1 VKRAALGCAA
11 LWLALA
17 GCRTAPESFSLPAN
31 PARAEQVLAEAQ
43 SRAGAVSALRGRA
56 RIGLSG
62 ERGESFFD
70 LLVLVARPA
79 RLRVEAIGPLGGRA
93 LALATDGAH
102 YDLYRAG
109 RRGLARGEFHEDLLR
124 DLGLPLA
131 PEQAVGLLLAAPL
144 LPGAERLRG
153 ARSGPRG
160 ALELRF
166 ADFAARFDRRGR
178 LRLLCWAAPGEPGR
192 CGGNAHLQVHYDD
205 WRGTAGGAAFP
216 HRLELRIPQSGA
228 RARLTLR
235 QVELAPEFSPGVF
248 RLSARRKGVSSG
260 REAEK

>member
-1 VKRAALGCAA
+1 
-11 LWLALA
+11 
-17 GCRTAPESFSLPAN
+17 
-31 PARAEQVLAEAQ
+31 
-43 SRAGAVSALRGRA
+43 VSGRGRA
-56 RIGLSG
+56 GRAGGPPPGKAGGGGG
-62 ERGESFFD
+62 E
-70 LLVLVARPA
+70 A
-79 RLRVEAIGPLGGRA
+79 RLQ
-93 LALATDGAH
+93 
-102 YDLYRAG
+102 
-109 RRGLARGEFHEDLLR
+109 RG
-124 DLGLPLA
+124 
-131 PEQAVGLLLAAPL
+131 
-144 LPGAERLRG
+144 
-153 ARSGPRG
+153 
-160 ALELRF
+160 
-166 ADFAARFDRRGR
+166 ARFDRRGR

>member
-1 VKRAALGCAA
+1 MKRAALGCAA
-11 LWLALA
+11 LLALA
-17 GCRTAPESFSLPAN
+17 GCRTAPEPFALPAD
-31 PARAEQVLAEAQ
+31 PARAAQLLAGAQ
-43 SRAGAVSALRGRA
+43 SRADAVSALRGRA

-93 LALATDGAH
+93 MALATDGAH

-109 RRGLARGEFHEDLLR
+109 MRGLARGEFHGDLLR

-131 PEQAVGLLLAAPL
+131 PEQAVGLLLAAPR
-144 LPGAERLRG
+144 LPGAEHLRG

-178 LRLLCWAAPGEPGR
+178 LRVLCWAAPGEPGR
-192 CGGNAHLQVHYDD
+192 CGGGTHMQVHYDD

-228 RARLTLR
+228 HARLTLR
-235 QVELAPEFSPGVF
+235 EVELAPEFSPGVF
-248 RLSARRKGVSSG
+248 RLPARRKGVSSG
-260 REAEK
+260 GEAEK